1 MMNWKQ
7 FLQNNYYMDII
18 KKASALTAEYMNNY
32 QSPDWL
38 TSKGINSKYK
48 DIYDIAYE
56 YYLRILLSIIN
67 PSRRRYYIRTTN
79 MDVGLILSSYNNT
92 FKYYIQQL
100 FNIWKDKGSISIL
113 VDLDLKSNETK
124 HSIND
129 AIMIIKNAQE
139 LGAKII
145 VNSKEPNKYTLYKNY
160 LEVFDSFCIS
170 SSAKYDIILSS
181 NAGLEQAMLILQE
194 TARYYKLYKN
204 ETNNK

>member
-1 MMNWKQ
+1 
-7 FLQNNYYMDII
+7 
-18 KKASALTAEYMNNY
+18 
-32 QSPDWL
+32 
-38 TSKGINSKYK
+38 
-48 DIYDIAYE
+48 
-56 YYLRILLSIIN
+56 
-67 PSRRRYYIRTTN
+67 

-113 VDLDLKSNETK
+113 VNLDLKSNETK

-170 SSAKYDIILSS
+170 SPAKYDIILSS

>member
-1 MMNWKQ
+1 
-7 FLQNNYYMDII
+7 
-18 KKASALTAEYMNNY
+18 
-32 QSPDWL
+32 
-38 TSKGINSKYK
+38 
-48 DIYDIAYE
+48 
-56 YYLRILLSIIN
+56 
-67 PSRRRYYIRTTN
+67 

-160 LEVFDSFCIS
+160 LEVFDSFYTS
-170 SSAKYDIILSS
+170 SPAKYDIILSS

>member
-1 MMNWKQ
+1 
-7 FLQNNYYMDII
+7 
-18 KKASALTAEYMNNY
+18 
-32 QSPDWL
+32 
-38 TSKGINSKYK
+38 
-48 DIYDIAYE
+48 
-56 YYLRILLSIIN
+56 
-67 PSRRRYYIRTTN
+67 

-100 FNIWKDKGSISIL
+100 FSIWKDKGSISIL

-145 VNSKEPNKYTLYKNY
+145 VNSKEPNKNY
-160 LEVFDSFCIS
+160 LEVFDNFCIS
-170 SSAKYDIILSS
+170 SPAKCDIILSS

>member
-1 MMNWKQ
+1 
-7 FLQNNYYMDII
+7 
-18 KKASALTAEYMNNY
+18 
-32 QSPDWL
+32 
-38 TSKGINSKYK
+38 
-48 DIYDIAYE
+48 
-56 YYLRILLSIIN
+56 
-67 PSRRRYYIRTTN
+67 

-100 FNIWKDKGSISIL
+100 FNIWKDKVIIIIL
-113 VDLDLKSNETK
+113 FDIDLKSSENK

-145 VNSKEPNKYTLYKNY
+145 VNSKEPNKNY
-160 LEVFDSFCIS
+160 LEVFDNFCIS
-170 SSAKYDIILSS
+170 SPAKCDIILSS

>member
-1 MMNWKQ
+1 
-7 FLQNNYYMDII
+7 
-18 KKASALTAEYMNNY
+18 
-32 QSPDWL
+32 
-38 TSKGINSKYK
+38 
-48 DIYDIAYE
+48 
-56 YYLRILLSIIN
+56 
-67 PSRRRYYIRTTN
+67 
-79 MDVGLILSSYNNT
+79 MDVGLILSSYNT

-113 VDLDLKSNETK
+113 VDLDLKSSETK

-145 VNSKEPNKYTLYKNY
+145 VNSKEPNKNY
-160 LEVFDSFCIS
+160 LEVFDNFCIS
-170 SSAKYDIILSS
+170 SPAKCDIILSS

>member
-1 MMNWKQ
+1 
-7 FLQNNYYMDII
+7 
-18 KKASALTAEYMNNY
+18 
-32 QSPDWL
+32 
-38 TSKGINSKYK
+38 
-48 DIYDIAYE
+48 
-56 YYLRILLSIIN
+56 
-67 PSRRRYYIRTTN
+67 

-145 VNSKEPNKYTLYKNY
+145 VNSKEPNKNY
-160 LEVFDSFCIS
+160 LEVFDNFCIS
-170 SSAKYDIILSS
+170 SPAKCDIILSS

>member
-1 MMNWKQ
+1 
-7 FLQNNYYMDII
+7 
-18 KKASALTAEYMNNY
+18 
-32 QSPDWL
+32 
-38 TSKGINSKYK
+38 
-48 DIYDIAYE
+48 
-56 YYLRILLSIIN
+56 
-67 PSRRRYYIRTTN
+67 

-139 LGAKII
+139 LCAKII

-160 LEVFDSFCIS
+160 LEVFDNFCIS

-181 NAGLEQAMLILQE
+181 NAGLEQAMLILKE

>member
-1 MMNWKQ
+1 
-7 FLQNNYYMDII
+7 
-18 KKASALTAEYMNNY
+18 
-32 QSPDWL
+32 
-38 TSKGINSKYK
+38 
-48 DIYDIAYE
+48 
-56 YYLRILLSIIN
+56 
-67 PSRRRYYIRTTN
+67 

-100 FNIWKDKGSISIL
+100 FSIWKDKGSISIL

-139 LGAKII
+139 LSAKII
-145 VNSKEPNKYTLYKNY
+145 VNSKEPNKNY
-160 LEVFDSFCIS
+160 LEVFDNFCIS
-170 SSAKYDIILSS
+170 SPAKCDIILSS

>member
-1 MMNWKQ
+1 
-7 FLQNNYYMDII
+7 
-18 KKASALTAEYMNNY
+18 
-32 QSPDWL
+32 
-38 TSKGINSKYK
+38 
-48 DIYDIAYE
+48 
-56 YYLRILLSIIN
+56 
-67 PSRRRYYIRTTN
+67 

-113 VDLDLKSNETK
+113 VDLDLKSSETK

-145 VNSKEPNKYTLYKNY
+145 VNSKEPNKNY
-160 LEVFDSFCIS
+160 LEVFDNFCIS
-170 SSAKYDIILSS
+170 SPAKCDIILSS

-204 ETNNK
+204 K

>member
-1 MMNWKQ
+1 
-7 FLQNNYYMDII
+7 
-18 KKASALTAEYMNNY
+18 
-32 QSPDWL
+32 
-38 TSKGINSKYK
+38 
-48 DIYDIAYE
+48 
-56 YYLRILLSIIN
+56 
-67 PSRRRYYIRTTN
+67 

-160 LEVFDSFCIS
+160 L
-170 SSAKYDIILSS
+170 
-181 NAGLEQAMLILQE
+181 
-194 TARYYKLYKN
+194 LYKA
-204 ETNNK
+204 